1 MNQISTVVQAIQNVT
16 EAPTEIPNHIEVRDG
31 AGGLDYA
38 TIYDFAIDSNSNEHP
53 KHHLYKFMMDG
64 INIPTKQRYNFVVGF
79 SVEYFN
85 QPGMEMEIEMKK
97 EYRDKIMNNIIRI
110 CTEIPNDNLGSRSRI
125 LSLETEKDENRNDI
139 FSPVY

>member
-1 MNQISTVVQAIQNVT
+1 MKHVCTVQAIQNVT
-16 EAPTEIPNHIEVRDG
+16 EARTGIPNHIEVRDG
-31 AGGLDYA
+31 TGGLDYA
-38 TIYDFAIDSNSNEHP
+38 TIYDFVIDSNINSY
-53 KHHLYKFMMDG
+53 YKFMMDG

-79 SVEYFN
+79 FVEYFN

-110 CTEIPNDNLGSRSRI
+110 CTEIPNDNLESISRI

-139 FSPVY
+139 FFPVY